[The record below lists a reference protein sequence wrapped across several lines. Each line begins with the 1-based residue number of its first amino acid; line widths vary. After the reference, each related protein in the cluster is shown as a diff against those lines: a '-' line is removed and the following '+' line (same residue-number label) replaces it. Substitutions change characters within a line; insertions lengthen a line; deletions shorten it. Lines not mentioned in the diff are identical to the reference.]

1 MTREIVKATPA
12 DAGCYVEG
20 WWGQYAVA
28 HMIQRATEFGYE
40 ELQLEALAARHL
52 DQMGGSTPTLLE
64 LTDTEHEVMQDASD
78 DVESWLN
85 EHAAPEDYSFGWQ
98 DGEFFLASDAW
109 WEDDTFMIEYD
120 GSAT

>member
-1 MTREIVKATPA
+1 MTREIVRATPS

-28 HMIQRATEFGYE
+28 HMIERATEFGYTDDT
-40 ELQLEALAARHL
+40 LEDYAARHL
-52 DQMGGSTPTLLE
+52 ATMGPSDSPGI
-64 LTDTEHEVMQDASD
+64 TDNEHEVMLDASD

-85 EHAAPEDYSFGWQ
+85 EHAAPEGYSFGWQ
-98 DGEFFLASDAW
+98 DGEFFLASSAW